1 MSYLMKGKTLPNP
14 IYDYQVALM
23 VSQIL
28 REEHLQADA
37 GIKRIARATGANTET
52 VKKWYNAQN
61 TPSAANLM
69 TLMRTYPSL
78 YEAILKLTQISPSPE
93 GPDRA
98 LFLSQKRI
106 VTDVYRD
113 KSVTINIHVAATA
126 MGNLNLRQ
134 AWFVSELYRGVALR
148 ASDIAAIWSVNIR
161 TAKRDVAQLMRLRVI
176 SYEGSKKTGVYR
188 ILIASISN

>member
-28 REEHLQADA
+28 REEHLQIDA

-78 YEAILKLTQISPSPE
+78 NEAILKLTQISPLSE

-98 LFLSQKRI
+98 FSLSQKGI
-106 VTDVYRD
+106 VSEVYRD
-113 KSVTINIHVAATA
+113 KSVTINIQVAAMA

-134 AWFVSELYRGVALR
+134 AWFVSELYQGVVLR
-148 ASDIAAIWSVNIR
+148 AADIAAVWSVNIR
-161 TAKRDVAQLMRLRVI
+161 TAKRDI
-176 SYEGSKKTGVYR
+176 SNICEAGLIRFIGSKKSGRY
-188 ILIASISN
+188 IAIR